1 MAARPTRHP
10 DIRTL
15 LRSGAA
21 YVLLMLVSGAF
32 MIPFVW
38 MLSMSL
44 QDAQGVYAIPFKWI
58 PPSPQWDNYAAVFK
72 LVPFGRYLLNTVVIT
87 LSVLI
92 GTLLSSSL
100 VAYGFSRIR
109 FRGRDLF
116 FAVCLSTM
124 MLPGQV
130 TMIPL
135 YVLFARLGWIDTFL
149 PLIVPAFF
157 GSPFYIFL
165 LRQFFMTIPREYDEA
180 ALLDGAGRLRIYWSI
195 ILPQARPALI
205 TVGLFTFIGTWNDF
219 FGPVIY
225 INSTQN
231 ATLTLGLSM
240 LKTQIVGS
248 GVTQWH
254 LLMAAAV
261 LVMIPNVILFFAAQR
276 HLVKGIAT
284 GGLR

>member
-1 MAARPTRHP
+1 
-10 DIRTL
+10 
-15 LRSGAA
+15 
-21 YVLLMLVSGAF
+21 
-32 MIPFVW
+32 
-38 MLSMSL
+38 
-44 QDAQGVYAIPFKWI
+44 
-58 PPSPQWDNYAAVFK
+58 
-72 LVPFGRYLLNTVVIT
+72 
-87 LSVLI
+87 
-92 GTLLSSSL
+92 
-100 VAYGFSRIR
+100 
-109 FRGRDLF
+109 
-116 FAVCLSTM
+116 
-124 MLPGQV
+124 
-130 TMIPL
+130 
-135 YVLFARLGWIDTFL
+135 
-149 PLIVPAFF
+149 
-157 GSPFYIFL
+157 
-165 LRQFFMTIPREYDEA
+165 MTIPREYDEA

-219 FGPVIY
+219 FGPLIY